1 MLHDFKPAD
10 DGLDKAQ
17 RKAEIRRL
25 RERLA
30 AQQQSVMAAKLP
42 VVVLVEGWDCAGKGH
57 LINELISEMD
67 PRFYRVAVYKRVPEN
82 EERYPFLRKFFEPL
96 PENGKFL
103 FMDTGWMEDCVYK
116 YLRREI
122 TAEEYERRVDACNI
136 FERQLRDNGYIVVK
150 LFLHI
155 SREEQLSRIAELR
168 ENIDTEWRVTGDDL
182 WQHKE
187 YKAFRRAYGEFM
199 EKTSV
204 CGEWHVLDAGNRKK
218 RLLAGFRAI
227 TEAIDNG
234 LENGRCIGKAG
245 KNDFPLLGTPSLRD
259 ADLTKSVAPEEYKAE
274 LKRLQEKL
282 AALHNKIYRKRIP
295 VVICYEGWDA
305 AGKGGNIRRVVGLD
319 IRLSRV
325 GRRLQR
331 NSLRSLH
338 DFAPQSL
345 IRIHP
350 VAGRIGLFVLQI
362 ADNIVIIFGLRN
374 RHESFQNQQIF
385 ASGLEAIGRPF
396 SPRAAFGQF
405 HRPAYIADGKL
416 RPVDP
421 AA

>member
-1 MLHDFKPAD
+1 M
-10 DGLDKAQ
+10 
-17 RKAEIRRL
+17 
-25 RERLA
+25 
-30 AQQQSVMAAKLP
+30 
-42 VVVLVEGWDCAGKGH
+42 EGWDCAGKGH

-199 EKTSV
+199 EETSV

-234 LENGRCIGKAG
+234 LENGRLYRARRGRTISRCSAHPRSATPISQRALPRRNTRPSSSACRKSSRRSIIRSTASAS
-245 KNDFPLLGTPSLRD
+245 PSSSAMRAGTP
-259 ADLTKSVAPEEYKAE
+259 PE
-274 LKRLQEKL
+274 
-282 AALHNKIYRKRIP
+282 
-295 VVICYEGWDA
+295 
-305 AGKGGNIRRVVGLD
+305 
-319 IRLSRV
+319 
-325 GRRLQR
+325 
-331 NSLRSLH
+331 
-338 DFAPQSL
+338 
-345 IRIHP
+345 
-350 VAGRIGLFVLQI
+350 
-362 ADNIVIIFGLRN
+362 
-374 RHESFQNQQIF
+374 
-385 ASGLEAIGRPF
+385 
-396 SPRAAFGQF
+396 RAATSAVWRIRSTRAG
-405 HRPAYIADGKL
+405 L
-416 RPVDP
+416 T
-421 AA
+421 

>member
-1 MLHDFKPAD
+1 MLHDFKPSD

-17 RKAEIRRL
+17 RKAEIDRL
-25 RERLA
+25 REKLA

-187 YKAFRRAYGEFM
+187 YKAFRRAYGEAAVSARQGR
-199 EKTSV
+199 TISR
-204 CGEWHVLDAGNRKK
+204 CSAHLRSATPISQRALPRRNTRPSSSACRKSS
-218 RLLAGFRAI
+218 RRSIIRSTASASPSSSAMRA
-227 TEAIDNG
+227 
-234 LENGRCIGKAG
+234 
-245 KNDFPLLGTPSLRD
+245 GTP
-259 ADLTKSVAPEEYKAE
+259 PE
-274 LKRLQEKL
+274 
-282 AALHNKIYRKRIP
+282 
-295 VVICYEGWDA
+295 
-305 AGKGGNIRRVVGLD
+305 
-319 IRLSRV
+319 
-325 GRRLQR
+325 
-331 NSLRSLH
+331 
-338 DFAPQSL
+338 
-345 IRIHP
+345 
-350 VAGRIGLFVLQI
+350 
-362 ADNIVIIFGLRN
+362 
-374 RHESFQNQQIF
+374 
-385 ASGLEAIGRPF
+385 
-396 SPRAAFGQF
+396 RAATSAVWRIRSTRAG
-405 HRPAYIADGKL
+405 L
-416 RPVDP
+416 T
-421 AA
+421 

>member
-1 MLHDFKPAD
+1 MLHDFKPSD

-17 RKAEIRRL
+17 RKAEIDRL
-25 RERLA
+25 REKLA

-199 EKTSV
+199 EKTSAY
-204 CGEWHVLDAGNRKK
+204 GEWHVLDAGNRKE
-218 RLLAGFRAI
+218 RPLAGFRAI

-234 LENGRCIGKAG
+234 LEKMGVMSARRERTISRCSAHPRSATPILQRALPRRNTRLSSSACRKSSRRSIIRYIASV
-245 KNDFPLLGTPSLRD
+245 FPLSSAMRAGTPP
-259 ADLTKSVAPEEYKAE
+259 A
-274 LKRLQEKL
+274 
-282 AALHNKIYRKRIP
+282 
-295 VVICYEGWDA
+295 
-305 AGKGGNIRRVVGLD
+305 
-319 IRLSRV
+319 
-325 GRRLQR
+325 
-331 NSLRSLH
+331 
-338 DFAPQSL
+338 
-345 IRIHP
+345 
-350 VAGRIGLFVLQI
+350 
-362 ADNIVIIFGLRN
+362 
-374 RHESFQNQQIF
+374 
-385 ASGLEAIGRPF
+385 
-396 SPRAAFGQF
+396 RAATSSAWPSALDPRGYEVHP
-405 HRPAYIADGKL
+405 HRQPHARRRAASHYLWRFWTRLPKTGHIAIFDRSWYGRVMVERIEGFCTRRRTGSAPTTRSTNLKTS
-416 RPVDP
+416 
-421 AA
+421 